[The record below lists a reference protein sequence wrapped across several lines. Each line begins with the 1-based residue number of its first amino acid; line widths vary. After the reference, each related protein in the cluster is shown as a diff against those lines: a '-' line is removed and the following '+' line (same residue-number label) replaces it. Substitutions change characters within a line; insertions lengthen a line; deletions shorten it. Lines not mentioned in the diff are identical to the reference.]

1 MKIKIENSDVTFSA
15 NVRSA
20 TIGGGGEQVL
30 DIAFREKG
38 ELLFGY
44 TLRGKDIDALI
55 AEARKARK

>member
-30 DIAFREKG
+30 ENFSLVTRS
-38 ELLFGY
+38 
-44 TLRGKDIDALI
+44 
-55 AEARKARK
+55 AERTSTPS